1 MGTISRITRAVHF
14 LSNLKSKK
22 SIIKFSVDDLV
33 HPRFGINDTDVKNLI
48 NTPNSLQFLMYSKEN
63 DTLFI

>member
-14 LSNLKSKK
+14 LRNLKSKK